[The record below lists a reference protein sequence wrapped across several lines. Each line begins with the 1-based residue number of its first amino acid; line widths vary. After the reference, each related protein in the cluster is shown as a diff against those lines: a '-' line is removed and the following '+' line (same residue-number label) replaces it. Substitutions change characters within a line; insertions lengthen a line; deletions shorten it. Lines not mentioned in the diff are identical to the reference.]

1 MRKLTTVITS
11 SMLAFAATH
20 AVIAST
26 VPDVDYTELTPP
38 EPGSGTLHILTPV
51 LLELELISSKQ
62 PDPAAVSQCN
72 FVDGSGNFAA
82 PSVGSF
88 NVTADGQPVQITG
101 IGFKRRPLYAPLV
114 NYDLRVENCIYLQL
128 ATPLSANANVQ
139 VSNPDGSLWPS
150 GTQYTEKLDTSRYNP
165 AIHVNQEGYLPSRT
179 KQAIVGYFL
188 GDWGEML
195 IPASEGFTLVDNKTG
210 HQVFKG
216 NLVLHPDVGYNY
228 SPTPYQNVYV
238 ADFSSFNKPGEY
250 RVVLPS
256 LGSSLPFVIN
266 SGIAMD
272 FARAYALGL
281 YHQRCGADLE
291 LPYTRFNHGKCHTAP
306 ASVPTTAAEYPFTW
320 TTIAGY
326 ANQINSDNPTQIAPA
341 LTSPDAQ
348 LFPYINQGPVDVSG
362 GHHDAGD
369 YSKYTANSAN
379 LIHTLIFA
387 VDSLPGVAAMDN
399 MGIPESGDGKSDIM
413 QEAKWEADFLAK
425 MQDADGGFYFLVYPQ
440 NREYEIN
447 VPPDQGDPQVVW
459 PKTTSVTAASVAAL
473 AQMATS
479 PTFKRAYPKVAQSYM
494 AEAQKG
500 WQFLMNAINKYG
512 KNGAY
517 QKITHYGDTFADN
530 DEMAWAACQMYLATH
545 DPSIHKLLLSWF
557 DPSDPSTWRWGWWH
571 MSQCYGHA
579 IRSYAFAVQSG
590 RAAAKDLDATF
601 LAKCKAEIIAA
612 GDDML
617 QWSKQNAYGTS
628 FPDPTKAVES
638 AGWYFS
644 ADQAFDMAVAYQLNH
659 KADYISAMLANMNYE
674 GGCNPVN
681 ASYITGLGSKR
692 QRNIV
697 SQWAI
702 NAPRALPPSGLP
714 IGNIQ
719 AGFFYLWNYQGELS
733 ALCYPPDGAS
743 VPYPYYDRWGDVWN
757 VSTEMVVLNEARGLG
772 TLAFLAGQTTF
783 KGQGYRAPKAS
794 ISLPKSASVGASI
807 TATLK
812 VPGMSLTGAKVVW
825 EASGQD
831 PQFGSKFTFSPSSSG
846 TQWVEAEAQWPD
858 GRRAFA
864 RATFNAK

>member
-1 MRKLTTVITS
+1 
-11 SMLAFAATH
+11 MLAFAATQTNF
-20 AVIAST
+20 ASND
-26 VPDVDYTELTPP
+26 PDVDYTELTPP
-38 EPGSGTLHILTPV
+38 EPGSGVLHILTPV
-51 LLELELISSKQ
+51 LLELKLIGNKQ
-62 PDPAAVSQCN
+62 PDEEQVSQCN
-72 FVDGSGNFAA
+72 FVDEDGQFAA
-82 PSVGSF
+82 PSLTSF
-88 NVTADGQPVQITG
+88 NVTADGQPVQVAG
-101 IGFKRRPLYAPLV
+101 IGFKRRPVYAPLAT
-114 NYDLRVENCIYLQL
+114 YDLRVENCIYLQL
-128 ATPLSANANVQ
+128 AAPLSPNQNVQ
-139 VSNPDGSLWPS
+139 VSNPDGSVWS
-150 GTQYTEKLDTSRYNP
+150 SATQFMEKLDPSRYNP
-165 AIHVNQEGYLPSRT
+165 AIHVNQEGYIPNRP

-188 GDWGEML
+188 GNLGEMQ
-195 IPASEGFTLVDNKTG
+195 IPALEGFTLVDNKTG
-210 HQVFKG
+210 RQVFKG
-216 NLVLHPDVGYNY
+216 ALALHPDVGYNY
-228 SPTPYQNVYV
+228 SPTPYQNVYL
-238 ADFSSFNKPGEY
+238 ADFSSFKKPGEY

-266 SGIAMD
+266 SGVAMD

-281 YHQRCGADLE
+281 YHQRCGANLD
-291 LPYTRFNHGKCHTAP
+291 LPYTRYNHNKCHTAP
-306 ASVPTTAAEYPFTW
+306 ASVPASAEAYPFTW

-326 ANQINSDNPTQIAPA
+326 ANTTNSDNPPQIAPT
-341 LTSPDAQ
+341 LTSPESQ
-348 LFPYINQGPVDVSG
+348 LFPFINQGPIDVSG

-399 MGIPESGDGKSDIM
+399 LGIPESGDGKSDIM

-425 MQDADGGFYFLVYPQ
+425 MQDSDGGFYFLVYPQ
-440 NREYEIN
+440 NREYEID
-447 VPPDQGDPQVVW
+447 VAPDHGDPQVVW

-473 AQMATS
+473 AEMATS
-479 PTFKRAYPKVAQSYM
+479 RTFKRAYPKVAESYM
-494 AEAQKG
+494 AKAQKG

-512 KNGAY
+512 KDGAY

-557 DPSDPSTWRWGWWH
+557 DPADPSTWRWGWWH
-571 MSQCYGHA
+571 MYQCYGHA

-590 RAAAKDLDATF
+590 RAAANDLDATF

-612 GDDML
+612 GDDTL
-617 QWSKQNAYGTS
+617 HWSQQNAYGTS

-659 KADYISAMLANMNYE
+659 KADYISATLANMNYE
-674 GGCNPVN
+674 GGCNPIN

-719 AGFFYLWNYQGELS
+719 AGFFWLGNYQGELS
-733 ALCYPPDGAS
+733 ALCYPSDGAP

-772 TLAFLAGQTTF
+772 TLAFLAAQTTF
-783 KGQGYRAPKAS
+783 KGQHYRAPKAT
-794 ISLPKSASVGASI
+794 ITVPKSVSLGSTI

-812 VPGMSLTGAKVVW
+812 VPGMSLNGARVVW
-825 EASGQD
+825 EANGQA
-831 PQFGSKFTFSPSSSG
+831 PQFGTKFTFSPSSSG

-864 RATFNAK
+864 RGTFNVN